1 MWYSRKGHT
10 FLAPSI
16 RRSPE
21 GTRSRA
27 VIYEPGVYALD
38 VPFAEAVPFFF
49 EEPGFGTEHAR
60 GQPLTVAQCPGLVPA
75 AVQQEHRDRDL
86 GHVEAPRGELRYTVV
101 PGSFD
106 AGRQGL
112 LHGDHLV
119 GEQRQVDP
127 GPTRLHVQ
135 AHLGWR
141 RRPHLLPR

>member
-10 FLAPSI
+10 FLAPPI

-27 VIYEPGVYALD
+27 VIYEPGVHAFD

-49 EEPGFGTEHAR
+49 EEPGFGAGDVR
-60 GQPLTVAQCPGLVPA
+60 GQPLTVAEWHGLVLA
-75 AVQQEHRDRDL
+75 SVQQEHRDRYL
-86 GHVEAPRGELRYTVV
+86 GHVEAPRGELRCTVV

-112 LHGDHLV
+112 LHRDHLV
-119 GEQRQVDP
+119 GEQRQVGP
-127 GPTRLHVQ
+127 GVTRLH
-135 AHLGWR
+135 
-141 RRPHLLPR
+141 